1 MLRYRRKNTVKIR
14 FTVYRQKRYRQKR
27 ENRLPPKTSPSC
39 CVTVPSKS
47 VKNIVT
53 EHLPGKN
60 EGTLHVTG
68 IKQQVL
74 YAEKEA
80 KHENCGRK
88 ERVKNLN
95 SRGVAEIFQRT
106 NRKQAE
112 GKNA

>member
-1 MLRYRRKNTVKIR
+1 MGHRVVIGSHHQTKHKKAQKKNTKIRRKTIR
-14 FTVYRQKRYRQKR
+14 
-27 ENRLPPKTSPSC
+27 
-39 CVTVPSKS
+39 
-47 VKNIVT
+47 
-53 EHLPGKN
+53 KN

-95 SRGVAEIFQRT
+95 SRGVAQIFQRT

-112 GKNA
+112 GRNA